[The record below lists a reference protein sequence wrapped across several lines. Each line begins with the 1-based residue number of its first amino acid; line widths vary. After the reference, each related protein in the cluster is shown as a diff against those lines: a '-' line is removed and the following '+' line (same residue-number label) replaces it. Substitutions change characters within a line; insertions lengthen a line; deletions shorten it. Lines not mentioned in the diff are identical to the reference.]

1 MFNDLR
7 IRKSAHPASRLPAS
21 RFLLALG
28 IFIAFTAC
36 GGATTDAGTG
46 SGTAAAPSLE
56 VSNAKVRGLLPGR
69 NMTAAYFTLKNNR
82 PAAVTLIGAK
92 SAAAGKVEMHTVEM
106 VAEQMRMRPLSEVLI
121 ESGQSAT
128 FISGGHHLMLF
139 NVADIQASMA
149 ITLQFTDGTE
159 LPVEFS
165 KVDIAGGGH

>member
-46 SGTAAAPSLE
+46 SGTAAAPLLV

-106 VAEQMRMRPLSEVLI
+106 VAEQMRMRPLTGVLI

-139 NVADIQASMA
+139 DVADIQASMA

-165 KVDIAGGGH
+165 KVDIAGDGH

>member
-7 IRKSAHPASRLPAS
+7 IRKSAHPAGRLTAS
-21 RFLLALG
+21 KFLLALG
-28 IFIAFTAC
+28 IFITFTAC
-36 GGATTDAGTG
+36 GGATTDAGT
-46 SGTAAAPSLE
+46 STGTAAAPLLE

-82 PAAVTLIGAK
+82 PNAVTLIGAK

-106 VAEQMRMRPLSEVLI
+106 VAEQMRMRPLTEVLI

-139 NVADIQASMA
+139 DVADIQASMA

-165 KVDIAGGGH
+165 KVVIAGGGH

>member
-7 IRKSAHPASRLPAS
+7 IKKAAHSANRLPAG
-21 RFLLALG
+21 RFILTLG

-36 GGATTDAGTG
+36 GGATTDT
-46 SGTAAAPSLE
+46 STSTAAAPLLE
-56 VSNAKVRGLLPGR
+56 VSNAKVRGLLPDR

-82 PAAVTLIGAK
+82 PAAVTLNGAK
-92 SAAAGKVEMHTVEM
+92 SASAGKVEMHTVEM
-106 VAEQMRMRPLSEVLI
+106 VAEQMRMRPLTEVLI

-128 FISGGHHLMLF
+128 FVSGGHHLMLF
-139 NVADIQASMA
+139 DVANIQASMA

-165 KVDIAGGGH
+165 KVDIADGGH

>member
-36 GGATTDAGTG
+36 GGATTDPGTG
-46 SGTAAAPSLE
+46 SGTAAAPLLV

-106 VAEQMRMRPLSEVLI
+106 VAEQMRMRPLTGVLI

-139 NVADIQASMA
+139 DVADIQASMA

>member
-1 MFNDLR
+1 MV
-7 IRKSAHPASRLPAS
+7 I
-21 RFLLALG
+21 AL
-28 IFIAFTAC
+28 AFTALGC
-36 GGATTDAGTG
+36 AEPNN
-46 SGTAAAPSLE
+46 TAAVSSTAQIQSNKVSGAQQSPLLE
-56 VSNAKVRGLLPGR
+56 VTQAKVRDLLPGR
-69 NMTAAYFTLKNNR
+69 SMTAAYFTLKNNR

-106 VAEQMRMRPLSEVLI
+106 VAEQMRMRPLTGVLI

-139 NVADIQASMA
+139 DVADIQASMA

>member
-7 IRKSAHPASRLPAS
+7 IRKSAHPASRLPVS
-21 RFLLALG
+21 KFLLALG

-46 SGTAAAPSLE
+46 TGTAAAPLLE

-139 NVADIQASMA
+139 DVADIQASMA

>member
-46 SGTAAAPSLE
+46 SGTAAAPLLV

-69 NMTAAYFTLKNNR
+69 NSGFVSESICFT
-82 PAAVTLIGAK
+82 
-92 SAAAGKVEMHTVEM
+92 M
-106 VAEQMRMRPLSEVLI
+106 VWGTGTMSDDARNLR
-121 ESGQSAT
+121 
-128 FISGGHHLMLF
+128 
-139 NVADIQASMA
+139 AS
-149 ITLQFTDGTE
+149 
-159 LPVEFS
+159 S
-165 KVDIAGGGH
+165 

>member
-36 GGATTDAGTG
+36 GGATTDAGT
-46 SGTAAAPSLE
+46 STGTAAAPLLE

-106 VAEQMRMRPLSEVLI
+106 VAEQMRMRPLTEVLI
-121 ESGQSAT
+121 ESGQSTT

-139 NVADIQASMA
+139 DVADIQASMA

-165 KVDIAGGGH
+165 KVVIAGGGH